1 MSILPWKEV
10 WHFKNLE
17 LKINLE
23 NMTLKISLHGQ
34 ELDGVL
40 VDPVRMKEKNYIQ
53 ELVDELKSSYAA
65 EIDRAF
71 PVEPEFYIEGVE
83 SGMNGRK

>member
-1 MSILPWKEV
+1 
-10 WHFKNLE
+10 
-17 LKINLE
+17 
-23 NMTLKISLHGQ
+23 MTLKISLHGQ